1 VAGWQNGRVEEW
13 QSGRVAEWQSGR
25 VAEWQSGRQV
35 SVAEGQSGSDSR
47 KSVTVASGDKQ
58 SGDSRKQWSAIR

>member
-1 VAGWQNGRVEEW
+1 M
-13 QSGRVAEWQSGR
+13 AEWKSGR